1 MKRDMRNSKEDRR
14 IIKLEGNESEKSLY
28 EI

>member
-1 MKRDMRNSKEDRR
+1 MKRDMRNNKEDRK
-14 IIKLEGNESEKSLY
+14 IIKLEGNEREKSLY